1 MNIAFDIHEI
11 TIDNSIRFLDK
22 RNNTI
27 MEGDFTKLVYSDH
40 CITLN
45 GLYVHFPVH
54 IASSP
59 NLFTPVPLLTHSLA
73 VQSRDKERDK
83 ETERDKERKVLP
95 PPPGLLYPVDLSI
108 NSYKKS
114 YTHPN
119 KLVVS
124 FHPSHPK
131 NASIMQ
137 DILLF
142 EKSLIDYY
150 KQYMGCSK
158 TPTYSLKN
166 QLLAGYMKFYR
177 DTLTNTVS
185 TVSSPENV
193 NYVIK
198 ISGVWETRD
207 TVGLTY
213 KLLEMYTK

>member
-45 GLYVHFPVH
+45 GLYIHFPVH
-54 IASSP
+54 VISSP
-59 NLFTPVPLLTHSLA
+59 NLFTSVPISPHNLI
-73 VQSRDKERDK
+73 VQSRERD
-83 ETERDKERKVLP
+83 RDIERKVLP

-108 NSYKKS
+108 NSHRKPYIQ
-114 YTHPN
+114 PN
-119 KLVVS
+119 KLVIS

-131 NASIMQ
+131 NAAIVQ
-137 DILLF
+137 DLLLF

-150 KQYMGCSK
+150 KQYMGSSNK
-158 TPTYSLKN
+158 TPAYSLKN

-185 TVSSPENV
+185 TVTSPENV
-193 NYVIK
+193 HYMIK

-213 KLLEMYTK
+213 KLLEMYTKS